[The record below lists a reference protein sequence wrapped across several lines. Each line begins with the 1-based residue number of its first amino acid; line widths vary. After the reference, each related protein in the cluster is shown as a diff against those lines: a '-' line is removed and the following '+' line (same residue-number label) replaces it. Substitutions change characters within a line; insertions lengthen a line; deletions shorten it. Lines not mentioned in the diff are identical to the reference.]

1 MRVTALV
8 GGFAAGALV
17 VSGVSG
23 CGVDAERDHALAAAQ
38 SFMSAIAGGD
48 GERACQLL
56 TAEARRSTESF
67 GQRCAQ
73 QIVQLDGE
81 VAPVRGVEVWSDSA
95 QVRLAGDTIFLARFA
110 DGWKVRGAGC
120 EPRTEGPYDCE
131 VEG

>member
-1 MRVTALV
+1 MRVAALV

-17 VSGVSG
+17 AAAVSG
-23 CGVDAERDHALAAAQ
+23 CGVDAERNQVLAAAQ
-38 SFMSAIAGGD
+38 SFTSAVAGGD

-56 TAEARRSTESF
+56 TEEARRSTESF
-67 GQRCAQ
+67 GQRCAE

-81 VAPVRGVEVWSDSA
+81 LAPVQRVEVWSDSA
-95 QVRLAGDTIFLARFA
+95 QVRSAGDTIFLAKFP

-120 EPRTEGPYDCE
+120 KPRTELPYDCE